1 MASRRIN
8 LIPTY
13 KLHQSEG
20 IPKII
25 ESDSTAK
32 RMTFSRRLPRQEV
45 STDKPVHRNSNN
57 FRSAIRNPPEQRTT
71 AKIGQV
77 PSMQLMEL
85 SAPLR
90 TDCAKAEF
98 QNRWI
103 IKTGARVA
111 VDEITDAQGQDDV
124 APDAAIELGI
134 DVIVRGDGGRA
145 VLAAIDF
152 QRFLALADGNAP
164 RRGDEPLAH
173 VVTED
178 AAGAIE
184 LAVVLDGL
192 HQHHLLGIAG
202 QGGAAAQS
210 EQQHPASKGGKGSRQ
225 RHTHG

>member
-77 PSMQLMEL
+77 PSVQLMEL
-85 SAPLR
+85 SAPPKLR
-90 TDCAKAEF
+90 TDSVLR
-98 QNRWI
+98 QNS
-103 IKTGARVA
+103 K
-111 VDEITDAQGQDDV
+111 
-124 APDAAIELGI
+124 IEG
-134 DVIVRGDGGRA
+134 
-145 VLAAIDF
+145 
-152 QRFLALADGNAP
+152 
-164 RRGDEPLAH
+164 
-173 VVTED
+173 
-178 AAGAIE
+178 
-184 LAVVLDGL
+184 
-192 HQHHLLGIAG
+192 
-202 QGGAAAQS
+202 
-210 EQQHPASKGGKGSRQ
+210 
-225 RHTHG
+225 